1 MLSPC
6 VHLEQGVTVA
16 DSVLMPGVRIGKG
29 ARLRRTIVEEGVHI
43 PAGFQV
49 GFDLDQDRNHH
60 TVTDAGVVVV
70 SRTPT
75 ICKPAVL
82 LSAHT
87 RAAKTMERK
96 NGVRLTA

>member
-1 MLSPC
+1 
-6 VHLEQGVTVA
+6 LEQGVTVA

-29 ARLRRTIVEEGVHI
+29 ARLWRTIVEEGVHI

-49 GFDLDQDRNHH
+49 GFDLEEDRNHH

-75 ICKPAVL
+75 ISKPAVL
-82 LSAHT
+82 RFAVRSAHT
-87 RAAKTMERK
+87 SAATAMEHNKGIR
-96 NGVRLTA
+96 VTA

>member
-1 MLSPC
+1 
-6 VHLEQGVTVA
+6 
-16 DSVLMPGVRIGKG
+16 MPGVRIGKG

-60 TVTDAGVVVV
+60 TVTKAGVVVV

-75 ICKPAVL
+75 ISKPAVL
-82 LSAHT
+82 SFALRGANT
-87 RAAKTMERK
+87 RAAKTMEHHD
-96 NGVRLTA
+96 GVRVTA